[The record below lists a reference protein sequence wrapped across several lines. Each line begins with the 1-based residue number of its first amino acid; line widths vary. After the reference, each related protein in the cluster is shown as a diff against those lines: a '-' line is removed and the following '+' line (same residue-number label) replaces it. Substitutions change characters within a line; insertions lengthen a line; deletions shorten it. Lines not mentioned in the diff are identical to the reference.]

1 MAKMTFKGLEKIPP
15 NWLIR
20 GIIISSFLFFAC
32 MGGAGAAWTTSKP
45 WLAAIFC
52 VFGVLF
58 RFLRAVGEDEM
69 DRRAAIYRAIKYNVD
84 QRYQT
89 KKGK

>member
-1 MAKMTFKGLEKIPP
+1 MIFKELEKIPP
-15 NWLIR
+15 NWLIA
-20 GIIISSFLFFAC
+20 GIVISALLFFAC
-32 MGGAGAAWTTSKP
+32 VGGFGWMWLAARP
-45 WLAAIFC
+45 WLAAVFC

-69 DRRAAIYRAIKYNVD
+69 DRRAAIYRAIKYSVD